1 MRDLMGVWVCRQ
13 AIFGMPH
20 MRAVR
25 HGRAIPRIDLLGRKG
40 DISCQSVRLF
50 PGLPVKHSMTVRP
63 LREPLI
69 VVRTVVASQQP
80 IVIADFSVN
89 VMKASSLGTD
99 GRPIAATKT
108 SEMQDEKLRI
118 LEVAGEILLRRQIR
132 STHSRERGSDLWRQ
146 CVDISGIPDLFLE
159 RAGAR
164 KRRRQHA
171 GKAEQNHQ
179 GKKADNSS
187 HRRSHLVTPRDPR
200 AEL

>member
-1 MRDLMGVWVCRQ
+1 M
-13 AIFGMPH
+13 
-20 MRAVR
+20 
-25 HGRAIPRIDLLGRKG
+25 GRAIPRIDLLGRKG

-50 PGLPVKHSMTVRP
+50 PGLPAKHSMTVRP

-89 VMKASSLGTD
+89 LMEASSLGTD

-108 SEMQDEKLRI
+108 SEMQDEKIRI
-118 LEVAGEILLRRQIR
+118 LEVAGEILLRRQVR
-132 STHSRERGSDLWRQ
+132 STRPRERASDLWRQ
-146 CVDISGIPDLFLE
+146 CVDISGIPDLFLG

-164 KRRRQHA
+164 KRRRQDA
-171 GKAEQNHQ
+171 GKAEQNRQ

-187 HRRSHLVTPRDPR
+187 HGAIWSRFEIPRFELWSHL
-200 AEL
+200 LG